1 MVARPGPNV
10 LTCPLFNNFILFF
23 NIYPIIQEKATY
35 YFLSV
40 PIIQGQNLILPH
52 YSRESH
58 LLLLYRSCYLAVRV
72 LHVRVLLLP

>member
-10 LTCPLFNNFILFF
+10 LTCPLFNNFTFF
-23 NIYPIIQEKATY
+23 NIYPIIQEKINY
-35 YFLSV
+35 YCLNL
-40 PIIQGQNLILPH
+40 PIIRGQNLILPH

-58 LLLLYRSCYLAVRV
+58 LLFLYRSCYLAVQV